1 MLMAKDLEIALLR
14 SFVTAVRVG
23 SISRAAT
30 ALGHTQPAL
39 SQQLRKLEGAVGRP
53 LLHRS
58 PSGVLPTRAGEELLP
73 YAERILS
80 LSAQALTETGRALT
94 GHCGVGLL
102 EDLAA
107 SRLPQALADLA
118 RLHPGAT
125 LEVLSLSTTAM
136 RQAYDAGRVQLVLD
150 AVPDLPGPPR
160 WKVARPLVW
169 AIGQGVD
176 VPDVSDVAA
185 DPLPLV
191 LFSNPCSWRT
201 AVLETLERA
210 DRRWQTVFESN
221 NLIGV
226 LAAVRAGLG
235 VAALMPAN
243 IEPAMARHDTDALP
257 ALPDVELGLTRHPR
271 TDGDPL
277 IDAVETALRRM
288 I

>member
-1 MLMAKDLEIALLR
+1 MVMPRDLETALLR
-14 SFVTAVRVG
+14 SFVTAVRAG

-39 SQQLRKLEGAVGRP
+39 SQQVRKLESAVGRP

-58 PSGVLPTRAGEELLP
+58 PSGVSPTRAGEELLP

-80 LSAQALTETGRALT
+80 LSAQALTETGHALT

-107 SRLPQALADLA
+107 SQLPQALADLA

-125 LEVLSLSTTAM
+125 LEVLSLSNAAI
-136 RQAYDAGRVQLVLD
+136 REAYDAGRVHLVLD
-150 AVPDLPGPPR
+150 EVPDVPGPPR
-160 WKVARPLVW
+160 WTVRRPLVW

-176 VPDVSDVAA
+176 MAA
-185 DPLPLV
+185 DPLPVV
-191 LFSNPCSWRT
+191 LFSNTCSWRT
-201 AVLETLERA
+201 AVLESLERA
-210 DRRWQTVFESN
+210 DRRWRVAFESN
-221 NLIGV
+221 SLVGV

-235 VAALMPAN
+235 VTALMPAN
-243 IEPAMARHDTDALP
+243 LEPAMACHDADALP
-257 ALPDVELGLTRHPR
+257 FLPDVELGLVRHPR
-271 TDGDPL
+271 TEGDPL
-277 IDAVETALRRM
+277 IDAVETALRRT

>member
-1 MLMAKDLEIALLR
+1 MLMARDLETALLR
-14 SFVTAVRVG
+14 SFVTAVRAG

-39 SQQLRKLEGAVGRP
+39 SQQLRKLESAVGRP
-53 LLHRS
+53 LLYRS
-58 PSGVLPTRAGEELLP
+58 PAGVSPTRAGEELLP

-94 GHCGVGLL
+94 GRCGVGLL

-107 SRLPQALADLA
+107 SQLAQALADLA
-118 RLHPGAT
+118 GLHPGAA
-125 LEVLSLSTTAM
+125 LEVLTFSNAAM

-150 AVPDLPGPPR
+150 EVPYLPGPPR
-160 WKVARPLVW
+160 WTVRRPLVW
-169 AIGQGVD
+169 AIGQDVD
-176 VPDVSDVAA
+176 MAA
-185 DPLPLV
+185 DPLPVV
-191 LFSNPCSWRT
+191 LFSNPCFWRT
-201 AVLETLERA
+201 SVLETLERV
-210 DRRWQTVFESN
+210 DRRWRVAFESN
-221 NLIGV
+221 SLLGV

-243 IEPAMARHDTDALP
+243 LEPAMACHDADALP
-257 ALPDVELGLTRHPR
+257 TLPDVELGLARHPG
-271 TDGDPL
+271 TAGDPL

>member
-1 MLMAKDLEIALLR
+1 MARDLEIVLLR
-14 SFVTAVRVG
+14 SFVTAVRAG

-39 SQQLRKLEGAVGRP
+39 SQQLRKLESAVGRP

-58 PSGVLPTRAGEELLP
+58 PSGVSPTRAGEELLP

-80 LSAQALTETGRALT
+80 LSAQALTEAGRVLT

-107 SRLPQALADLA
+107 SQLPQALADLA

-125 LEVLSLSTTAM
+125 LEVLCLSNAEM
-136 RQAYDAGRVQLVLD
+136 RRSYDAGRVQLVLD
-150 AVPDLPGPPR
+150 EVPDVPAPPR
-160 WKVARPLVW
+160 WTVRRPLVW
-169 AIGQGVD
+169 AVGQGV
-176 VPDVSDVAA
+176 DVAA
-185 DPLPLV
+185 DPLPVV
-191 LFSNPCSWRT
+191 LFSNPCTWRT
-201 AVLETLERA
+201 AALETLERSG
-210 DRRWQTVFESN
+210 RRWRVAFESN
-221 NLIGV
+221 SLVGV
-226 LAAVRAGLG
+226 LAALRAGLG

-243 IEPAMARHDTDALP
+243 LEPAMACHDADALP
-257 ALPDVELGLTRHPR
+257 VLPDVELGLARHPR

-277 IDAVETALRRM
+277 VDAVETALRRM

>member
-1 MLMAKDLEIALLR
+1 MARDLETALLR
-14 SFVTAVRVG
+14 SFVTAVRTG

-39 SQQLRKLEGAVGRP
+39 SQQLRKLESVVGRP
-53 LLHRS
+53 LLYRS
-58 PSGVLPTRAGEELLP
+58 PSGVSPTRAGEELLP

-80 LSAQALTETGRALT
+80 LSAQALTEAGRALT

-107 SRLPQALADLA
+107 SQLPQALADLT

-125 LEVLSLSTTAM
+125 LEVLSLSHAAM
-136 RQAYDAGRVQLVLD
+136 REAYDAGRVQLVLD
-150 AVPDLPGPPR
+150 EAPEVPGPPR
-160 WKVARPLVW
+160 WTVRRPLVW

-176 VPDVSDVAA
+176 VAA
-185 DPLPLV
+185 DPLPVV
-191 LFSNPCSWRT
+191 LFSNPCFWRT
-201 AVLETLERA
+201 SVLETLARA
-210 DRRWQTVFESN
+210 DRRWRVAFESN
-221 NLIGV
+221 SLVGV

-243 IEPAMARHDTDALP
+243 LEPAMACHDADALP
-257 ALPDVELGLTRHPR
+257 NLPDVELGLARHPR
-271 TDGDPL
+271 TKGDPL

>member
-1 MLMAKDLEIALLR
+1 MLMARDLETALLR
-14 SFVTAVRVG
+14 SFVTAVRAG

-30 ALGHTQPAL
+30 ALGQTQPAL
-39 SQQLRKLEGAVGRP
+39 SQQLRKLESAFGRP
-53 LLHRS
+53 LLNRS
-58 PSGVLPTRAGEELLP
+58 TSGVSPTRAGEELLP
-73 YAERILS
+73 YAERILA
-80 LSAQALTETGRALT
+80 LSAQALTETGRALA

-125 LEVLSLSTTAM
+125 LEVLSLSNAAM
-136 RQAYDAGRVQLVLD
+136 REAYEAGRVQLVLD
-150 AVPDLPGPPR
+150 AVPDVPGPPR
-160 WKVARPLVW
+160 WTVRRPLVW
-169 AIGQGVD
+169 AIGRD
-176 VPDVSDVAA
+176 VDVAA
-185 DPLPLV
+185 DPLPVV

-201 AVLETLERA
+201 PVLEALERA
-210 DRRWQTVFESN
+210 DRRWQVAFESSS
-221 NLIGV
+221 LVGV

-243 IEPAMARHDTDALP
+243 LEPGMAYHDADALP
-257 ALPDVELGLTRHPR
+257 TLPDVELGLTRHPR
-271 TDGDPL
+271 TEGDPL

>member
-1 MLMAKDLEIALLR
+1 MAKDLEIALLR
-14 SFVTAVRVG
+14 SFVTAVRAG

-39 SQQLRKLEGAVGRP
+39 SQQVRKLESAVGHP

-107 SRLPQALADLA
+107 SQLSQVLADLA

-125 LEVLSLSTTAM
+125 LEVLSVADVAM
-136 RQAYDAGRVQLVLD
+136 REAYDTGRVHLVLNE
-150 AVPDLPGPPR
+150 VPALPGPPR
-160 WKVARPLVW
+160 WTVRRPLVW
-169 AIGQGVD
+169 AVGTGVD
-176 VPDVSDVAA
+176 PAA
-185 DPLPLV
+185 QPLPVV
-191 LFSNPCSWRT
+191 LFSNPCFWRT
-201 AVLETLERA
+201 SVLEAMDRA
-210 DRRWQTVFESN
+210 DRPWRVAFESN
-221 NLIGV
+221 SLVGV

-243 IEPAMARHDTDALP
+243 LEPGMACHDADALP
-257 ALPDVELGLTRHPR
+257 VLPDVELGLARHPR
-271 TDGDPL
+271 TEGDPL
-277 IDAVETALRRM
+277 TDAVESALRRT

>member
-1 MLMAKDLEIALLR
+1 MLLR
-14 SFVTAVRVG
+14 SFLTAVRAG

-39 SQQLRKLEGAVGRP
+39 SQQLRKLESVVGRP

-58 PSGVLPTRAGEELLP
+58 PSGVAPTRAGEELLP

-107 SRLPQALADLA
+107 SQLPQALADLA

-125 LEVLSLSTTAM
+125 LEVLSVSSAAM
-136 RQAYDAGRVQLVLD
+136 REAYDAGRVHLVLD
-150 AVPDLPGPPR
+150 EVPDVPGPPR
-160 WKVARPLVW
+160 WTVRRPLVW

-176 VPDVSDVAA
+176 VAA
-185 DPLPLV
+185 DPLPVV
-191 LFSNPCSWRT
+191 LFSNTCAWRT
-201 AVLETLERA
+201 SVVETLDRT
-210 DRRWQTVFESN
+210 DRRWRVAFESN
-221 NLIGV
+221 SLVGV
-226 LAAVRAGLG
+226 LAALRAGLG
-235 VAALMPAN
+235 VAALMPGN
-243 IEPAMARHDTDALP
+243 LEPAMACHDADALP
-257 ALPDVELGLTRHPR
+257 ALPDVELGLARHPR
-271 TDGDPL
+271 TEGDPL
-277 IDAVETALRRM
+277 IDAVETALRRT